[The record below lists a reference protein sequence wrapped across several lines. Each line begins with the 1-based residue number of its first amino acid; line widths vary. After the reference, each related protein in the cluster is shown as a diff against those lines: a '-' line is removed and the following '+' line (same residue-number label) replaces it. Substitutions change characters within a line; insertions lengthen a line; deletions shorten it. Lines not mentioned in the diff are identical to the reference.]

1 MIDPRKIEV
10 VGNAT
15 TGFAY
20 IMMFVTLFL
29 QIASFNFTSHIFMC
43 SLITVLVLVGLIC
56 SIICKDKKEALI
68 RSCLITFWLTNL
80 IVNLIIH

>member
-1 MIDPRKIEV
+1 MIDLRKVEV

-20 IMMFVTLFL
+20 IIMFVTLFL
-29 QIASFNFTSHIFMC
+29 QIAAFNFASHIFMC
-43 SLITVLVLVGLIC
+43 TLISILVLVGFIC
-56 SIICKDKKEALI
+56 SIICKDKKESII
-68 RSCLITFWLTNL
+68 RSCLIAFWLTNL

>member
-29 QIASFNFTSHIFMC
+29 QIASFNFTSLIFMC

-68 RSCLITFWLTNL
+68 RSCLIAFWLTNL

>member
-1 MIDPRKIEV
+1 MIDPRKVEV
-10 VGNAT
+10 VGNAK

-29 QIASFNFTSHIFMC
+29 QIASFNFASHIFMC

>member
-1 MIDPRKIEV
+1 MIDPRKVEV

-20 IMMFVTLFL
+20 IIMFVTLFL
-29 QIASFNFTSHIFMC
+29 QIAASHIFMC
-43 SLITVLVLVGLIC
+43 SLISILVLVGFIC
-56 SIICKDKKEALI
+56 SIICKDKKESII
-68 RSCLITFWLTNL
+68 RSCLIAFWLTNL

>member
-1 MIDPRKIEV
+1 MIDPRKVEI

-20 IMMFVTLFL
+20 IIMFVTLFL
-29 QIASFNFTSHIFMC
+29 QIASFNYVSHIFMC
-43 SLITVLVLVGLIC
+43 SLISILVLIGLVC
-56 SIICKDKKEALI
+56 SIICKDKKESII
-68 RSCLITFWLTNL
+68 RSSLIAFWLTNL